1 MTPFLFLQLLL
12 HYCCFKTILF
22 IDFQYKSIKNQE
34 IKMALTYSGYLKL
47 DSLLNIQKPLSD
59 GPDHDEMLFIIIH
72 QTYELW
78 FKEILH
84 EIDHLKKLLLNNDLP
99 RSLHT
104 MKRILTILKVLVH
117 QTDILETMTP
127 LEFLTFRDRLESA
140 SGFQSF
146 QFRELEFALGLK
158 SEKILHRFDN
168 STNEKKNL
176 QKRFNESSL
185 WQVFLQFLKMNN
197 CPITDE
203 IIESNEESTE
213 LKKIL
218 IDIYYNEHNIAQFC
232 ELLVDLDEGFQE
244 WRYRHVKMVERTIGT
259 KQGTGG
265 SDGVKYLMTTLSI
278 KFFPAL
284 WSVRKDFNK

>member
-1 MTPFLFLQLLL
+1 MP
-12 HYCCFKTILF
+12 
-22 IDFQYKSIKNQE
+22 
-34 IKMALTYSGYLKL
+34 LTYSEYLKL
-47 DSLLNIQKPLSD
+47 DKLLYIQEKRSA
-59 GPDHDEMLFIIIH
+59 DHDEMLFIVIH

-78 FKEILH
+78 FKEMLH
-84 EIDHLKKLLLNNDLP
+84 ELDYLKSLLLKNDLP

-104 MKRILTILKVLVH
+104 VKRVLTILKVLVH

-146 QFRELEFALGLK
+146 QFRELEFALGRKNESILNK
-158 SEKILHRFDN
+158 FDDSTEEREK
-168 STNEKKNL
+168 L
-176 QKRFNESSL
+176 QKRFDEPSIWES
-185 WQVFLQFLKMNN
+185 FLRFLKLNKYPVTEEMIKSGN
-197 CPITDE
+197 DE
-203 IIESNEESTE
+203 YKSIE
-213 LKKIL
+213 LRKIL
-218 IDIYYNEHNIAQFC
+218 IDIYNNNYNIAQFC

-278 KFFPAL
+278 KFFPLL
-284 WSVRKDFNK
+284 WSIRKDFSK

>member
-1 MTPFLFLQLLL
+1 M
-12 HYCCFKTILF
+12 
-22 IDFQYKSIKNQE
+22 S
-34 IKMALTYSGYLKL
+34 LTYSGYLHL
-47 DSLLNIQKPLSD
+47 DELLHIQQPRSE

-78 FKEILH
+78 FKQVLH
-84 EIDHLKKLLLNNDLP
+84 ELDHLKKLLSGNDLP

-127 LEFLTFRDRLESA
+127 LEFLTFRDRLETA

-146 QFRELEFALGLK
+146 QFRELEFSLGQK
-158 SEKILHRFDN
+158 NEKILSRFDEH
-168 STNEKKNL
+168 SSERKRL
-176 QKRFNESSL
+176 QKRFDEPSL
-185 WQVFLQFLKMNN
+185 WQVFLHFLKVNKYDIPDSAILSIDN
-197 CPITDE
+197 DVE
-203 IIESNEESTE
+203 ADSIEQ
-213 LKKIL
+213 IL
-218 IDIYYNEHNIAQFC
+218 INIYKSDHNLAQFC
-232 ELLVDLDEGFQE
+232 ELLLDMDEGFQE

-265 SDGVKYLMTTLSI
+265 SDGVKYLMATLSI
-278 KFFPAL
+278 KFFPLL